1 MRSRYTAYTLADV
14 RYIDQTMRG
23 QARVGFDPIQTA
35 AFAQQA
41 HWLGLSVHNSQM
53 ISEKRGTVAFSAHYR
68 IDGQEAVIDENSL
81 FEYEAGRWYYVGVQ

>member
-23 QARVGFDPIQTA
+23 AARVGFDPINTA

-53 ISEKRGTVAFSAHYR
+53 ITEKRGTVAFSARYR
-68 IDGQEAVIDENSL
+68 IDGNEAVIDENSL
-81 FEYEAGRWYYVGVQ
+81 FEYSAGCWYYVGAQ